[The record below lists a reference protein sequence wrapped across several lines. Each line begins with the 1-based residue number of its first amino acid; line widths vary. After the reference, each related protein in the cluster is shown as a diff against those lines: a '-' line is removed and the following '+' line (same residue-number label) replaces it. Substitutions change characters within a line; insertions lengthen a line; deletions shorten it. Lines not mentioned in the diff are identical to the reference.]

1 MINPL
6 AEQLNVDGF
15 ADAAEVGRG
24 GFGVVYRCR
33 QVDLDRVVAIKVL
46 TIDLDENRPRFE
58 REQRA
63 MAKLTGHP
71 NIVSVLQ
78 IGETRDGHPYLV
90 MPYCRRGSV
99 QTEISRL
106 GRLSL
111 ADVLQLGVALA
122 AGLESAHR
130 LDILHRDIKPA
141 NVLLTDFGEPAL
153 TDFGLAHMAGGF
165 RTATGLFTASPAFTA
180 SELAR
185 GGEPDRASDVY
196 GVGATLFCA
205 LTGHPPFERRKG
217 ESVIAQILRVAND
230 PVPDLAEYDVAEDVA
245 SVVNRALSRDPAARP
260 TMVELGEAIQ
270 SLQAAHGQ
278 AVDAMALEGGK
289 RSTSVSSES
298 AWHVS
303 ARQTRG
309 NLPAKLAGF
318 VGRQAE
324 LAELGALISTSR
336 LVTLTGVG
344 GVGKT
349 SLAVQAAGEHV
360 SHFHDGV
367 WLVDIGELSDGA
379 LLAGLA
385 ARMLG
390 IRDQGARPLTEV
402 LTDALAERDAL
413 VIFDGCEH
421 VIDHAAQLIDTLLQG
436 CPQLHILATSRELL
450 GIGGEA
456 VLALSPLPYPDAAS
470 VSSRSSVARYDAV
483 ALFVE
488 RARTARPGFTLTQ
501 RNAAAVARICE
512 RLDGLPLAI
521 ELAAARLRAMS
532 VEQIADRLSDR
543 FGLLT
548 RGQRGAPTRQQT
560 LSYCIDWSYDHC
572 TPIQQQLWARLSVFA
587 GSFDLDAA
595 QYVAPQDMDADD
607 LLDELCALVD
617 KSILIRTEDDG
628 AVRFRLLSTMR
639 EYGNSRIDAEQYQG
653 LQQSHFDWCE
663 RLVTQAHLE
672 WFSQKQVDWI
682 HRLRSE
688 LPNIEE
694 ALQFGLEKAP
704 ESVLLMAAKLRNLFV
719 ASGKLQVGRLWVE
732 RALST
737 TTSAQPSG
745 ARIAALAALAM
756 FAVLQTDWPTA
767 QSCVAQAH
775 EHGAAVPDP
784 IAESLLGV
792 ARGLGAL
799 LQGQVEQVQTDAEQ
813 GLAAG
818 DFELQVLGM
827 WLMSL
832 RHLAVGDPE
841 PALRWAEKAHSVS
854 ESRVEVQMRTYSLSA
869 LAVSHLML
877 GDTGSAERSLRE
889 GLKLCQVIDDPWSGA
904 SYLEGLAWTAGANGN
919 LRRAVVLMAA
929 AAALSRSSGAGSTVI
944 ALVGSM
950 HQQCERAA
958 REELSDAVFEAARVE
973 GESLSFDEAAAV
985 ALTEP

>member
-501 RNAAAVARICE
+501 R
-512 RLDGLPLAI
+512 
-521 ELAAARLRAMS
+521 
-532 VEQIADRLSDR
+532 
-543 FGLLT
+543 
-548 RGQRGAPTRQQT
+548 GAPTRQQT